1 MVVFPFRP
9 LLEKAAR
16 GGGAWVLAMDL
27 GGWFPDLP
35 LGSLCRAVATSGSG
49 GPPWCLGGSVTN
61 GWSGVETRIY

>member
-1 MVVFPFRP
+1 
-9 LLEKAAR
+9 
-16 GGGAWVLAMDL
+16 MDL

-61 GWSGVETRIY
+61 GWSGVETPDFLPMVVSAVIACRPFPFRECVR